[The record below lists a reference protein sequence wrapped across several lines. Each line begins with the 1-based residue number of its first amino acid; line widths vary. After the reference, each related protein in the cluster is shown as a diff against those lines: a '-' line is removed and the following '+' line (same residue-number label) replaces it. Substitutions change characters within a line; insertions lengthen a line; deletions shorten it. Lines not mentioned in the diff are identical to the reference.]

1 MPLGKA
7 SIKRATGAIEKQGA
21 KKEKAAFSADC
32 VLTEVALEELR
43 IPAGKA
49 CAASDA
55 LVKSVKKYGVIK
67 PVFAVRK
74 GEEITLSAGF
84 ARVAAAK
91 EAGLAKVPAVVC
103 ELAGTGAAAAL
114 KDLQTTKAAPAAQPA
129 PAAASAVQE
138 EIAAADASDSI
149 HEEKFKAVKAFQVG
163 HSLPDYLL

>member
-7 SIKRATGAIEKQGA
+7 SIKRATGAIEKEGA
-21 KKEKAAFSADC
+21 KKEKTAFSANC

-49 CAASDA
+49 CAAGDA
-55 LVKSVKKYGVIK
+55 LVKSVKKFGVIK

-103 ELAGTGAAAAL
+103 ELAGTGVAAAL

-129 PAAASAVQE
+129 PAAVPAQE

-163 HSLPDYLL
+163 HSLPEYLL

>member
-7 SIKRATGAIEKQGA
+7 SIKRATGAIEKEGA
-21 KKEKAAFSADC
+21 KKEKTAFSADC
-32 VLTEVALEELR
+32 VLTQVALEELR

-114 KDLQTTKAAPAAQPA
+114 KDLQAPKAAPAAQPA
-129 PAAASAVQE
+129 PAAVLAAQE

-163 HSLPDYLL
+163 HSLPEYLL